1 MGVAIVDKSVD
12 GKRLGHRL
20 ENTLI
25 SNLDVRAVDV
35 LVGQY
40 HDFP

>member
-1 MGVAIVDKSVD
+1 MGVAIVDSRRW
-12 GKRLGHRL
+12 KRLGHRL